1 MSANPTETAVA
12 GRALAKYCRNGHR
25 YTKANT
31 IWWAGGRRRCRTCE
45 AANAQRKAERK
56 KTAAK
61 AAAGV
66 LELPNI
72 AAPAVVTTAAAT
84 SPVPLSTWSAA
95 TELHIIK
102 SRAMNAREEIRWTL
116 AAIERLLNVLGREG
130 TV

>member
-1 MSANPTETAVA
+1 MSVNPTKPLGV
-12 GRALAKYCRNGHR
+12 GRVLPKYCRNGHR

-31 IWWAGGRRRCRTCE
+31 IWWAGNNRRCRTCE

-72 AAPAVVTTAAAT
+72 AAPVVVTAAAAT

-95 TELHIIK
+95 TELHII
-102 SRAMNAREEIRWTL
+102 RARAVNAREEIRWAL
-116 AAIERLLNVLGREG
+116 AAVDRLLNVLGKEG
-130 TV
+130 AV